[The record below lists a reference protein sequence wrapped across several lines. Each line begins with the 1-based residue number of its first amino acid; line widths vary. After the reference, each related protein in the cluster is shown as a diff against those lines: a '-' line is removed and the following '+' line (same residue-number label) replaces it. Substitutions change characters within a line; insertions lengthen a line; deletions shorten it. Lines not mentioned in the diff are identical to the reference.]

1 MRKVFFFFRSDD
13 ETLILF
19 LHFSGKDNVKST
31 IEEPVVDFEAC
42 LNSIK
47 KKTIPLVNPKPITLN
62 QLQITAFS
70 YYFERAI
77 ETGMIGKRFT

>member
-1 MRKVFFFFRSDD
+1 MNC
-13 ETLILF
+13 
-19 LHFSGKDNVKST
+19 SGKDNVKST
-31 IEEPVVDFEAC
+31 MENPVVDFEVC

-47 KKTIPLVNPKPITLN
+47 QRTIPLVNPKPITLN

-77 ETGMIGKRFT
+77 ETGMIGKFYIDNFIK